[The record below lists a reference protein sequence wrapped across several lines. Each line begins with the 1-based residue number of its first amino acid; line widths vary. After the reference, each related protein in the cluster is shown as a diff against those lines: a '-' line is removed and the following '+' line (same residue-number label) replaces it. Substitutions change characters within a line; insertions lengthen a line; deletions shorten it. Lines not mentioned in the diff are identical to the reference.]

1 MNMTQK
7 ILQINFKITTSVKE
21 YTTMVAPMVDP
32 IAKTPGL
39 EWKVWLFNEQDH
51 EAGGVYLFRDES
63 SAKAYLNGDLVAG
76 MRKQPTIKDISAKL
90 FDVEEN
96 LTHKTRG
103 PIKTAVAV

>member
-1 MNMTQK
+1 MTQK
-7 ILQINFKITTSVKE
+7 VLQINFKITTSVKD
-21 YTTMVAPMVDP
+21 YTTMVAPLADP

-39 EWKVWLFNEQDH
+39 EWKVWLFNEQNR
-51 EAGGVYLFRDES
+51 EAGGVYLFRDDAS
-63 SAKAYLNGDLVAG
+63 VNAYLNGEIVA
-76 MRKQPTIKDISAKL
+76 RLKKQPTIKDISAKV

>member
-1 MNMTQK
+1 MTQK

-76 MRKQPTIKDISAKL
+76 MKKQPTIKDISAKV

-96 LTHKTRG
+96 LTHTTRG

>member
-1 MNMTQK
+1 MTQK
-7 ILQINFKITTSVKE
+7 VLQINFKITTSVE
-21 YTTMVAPMVDP
+21 DYTAMVAPLADP

-39 EWKVWLFNEQDH
+39 EWKVWLFNEQNR
-51 EAGGVYLFRDES
+51 EAGGVYLFRDDAS
-63 SAKAYLNGDLVAG
+63 VNAYLNGEIVA
-76 MRKQPTIKDISAKL
+76 RLKKQPTIKDISAKV